1 MLQTDILVLMLQK
14 QMLQTDILVTMQT
27 FAFNTGNCKLNSFL
41 LMSQLM
47 YNGDHLETQE
57 TNDMVSL
64 CFESKNINSKVQP
77 DMGRLKKVRHP

>member
-1 MLQTDILVLMLQK
+1 
-14 QMLQTDILVTMQT
+14 
-27 FAFNTGNCKLNSFL
+27 
-41 LMSQLM
+41 M

>member
-1 MLQTDILVLMLQK
+1 
-14 QMLQTDILVTMQT
+14 
-27 FAFNTGNCKLNSFL
+27 
-41 LMSQLM
+41 MSQLM